1 MVCDRMYARK
11 TANENRSSTPISL
24 KMSLVHR
31 AHGSGSTCDQK
42 CLSRNAISKLAR
54 RQGHFL
60 CELFHD
66 QDELHRDRQ
75 PEVRSASCIYRP
87 ASCEAKPGCTVRQVP
102 LAAKTRHFPSF
113 FVAPSGSQAHHMTK
127 FRADRWEC
135 VHAFGGPIA
144 EFSCVGR
151 GFHQSTTRNDRRPP
165 SLFRSVKLRIPA
177 NQLRIPATEP
187 VP

>member
-1 MVCDRMYARK
+1 MASQANELLGRSSNERACTSTVLLFNEMRHVLSREQSRRPGRDAPRTGMMVCDRMYARK

-54 RQGHFL
+54 RRGHFL

-102 LAAKTRHFPSF
+102 LRSQDAPLSQV
-113 FVAPSGSQAHHMTK
+113 FVAPCQ
-127 FRADRWEC
+127 
-135 VHAFGGPIA
+135 
-144 EFSCVGR
+144 
-151 GFHQSTTRNDRRPP
+151 P
-165 SLFRSVKLRIPA
+165 SRS
-177 NQLRIPATEP
+177 
-187 VP
+187 